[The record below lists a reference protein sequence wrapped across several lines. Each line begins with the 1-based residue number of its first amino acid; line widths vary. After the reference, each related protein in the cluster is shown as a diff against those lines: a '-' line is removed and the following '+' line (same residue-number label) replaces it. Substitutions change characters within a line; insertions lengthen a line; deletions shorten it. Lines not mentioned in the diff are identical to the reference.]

1 MASIALAVPAASSYI
16 RCTRQQWHRLMRVR
30 NGPGVAVF
38 VSLAANLSAQ
48 VLPTARSTDWSKA
61 GFQLSPPSSTIT
73 VDITTFGGIGDGVT
87 ANGAALFAAFTA
99 VQGQAGVILFPP
111 GDFLFTSTI
120 LLPDSVVLRGA
131 TADSTTLTFSLGG
144 VGHCIAA
151 IGQEEPQHFALS
163 QNSARGDM
171 HLSLAST
178 VGIDVDDEIRLYR
191 DDTALVVS
199 PWALGTTGQLARVV
213 SVDPDGVEIASALR
227 AHYPLHAAPYFRK
240 LAPVRHAG
248 IECLRIV
255 RTDATPPD
263 EWSNIHFERAS
274 HCWVKGVES
283 DRCNFAHVELFASTN
298 CEVSGSYL
306 HHAFAYGG
314 GGQGYGVLAY
324 FTAGENYIYDNIFEH
339 LRHAMILQAGANG
352 NVFAYNRSVDPY
364 WTEGI
369 FPPNSAGE
377 IVLHGDHSYLNL
389 FEGNIVQNIVID
401 DSHGSNGPFNTLFRN
416 RAGGWGLIMNNAPAT
431 DSVNF
436 VGNEIL
442 GSPGLYLPNG
452 VGHFEYGNIVQG
464 TVDPPGTGDLE
475 DTTYY
480 ATSLPDFV
488 QVIGGWPQV
497 GPNSLPPGSISA
509 AERYAAGTALTVCDG
524 YDVGMNPAGAIDGT
538 SVRCHPVPFDDHFM
552 VEGLWE
558 RNGDIH
564 LRLRNTLGAV
574 VLERLWTRSASAVEV
589 SGCGI
594 LPSGAYVLEVWD
606 GRGRRAYLRTIKQ

>member
-144 VGHCIAA
+144 GGHCIAA

-509 AERYAAGTALTVCDG
+509 AERYLSGTELTVCDG
-524 YDVGMNPAGAIDGT
+524 YHVGIGAASRSEGT
-538 SVRCHPVPFDDHFM
+538 GVTCFPVPFDDRLV
-552 VEGLWE
+552 VEGLAD
-558 RNGDIH
+558 RNGDVRITV
-564 LRLRNTLGAV
+564 RNAFGAV
-574 VLERLWTRSASAVEV
+574 VWERQILRSSARMEL
-589 SGCGI
+589 SGWGV
-594 LPSGAYVLEVWD
+594 LPPGAYVLEVWSD
-606 GRGRRAYLRTIKQ
+606 RDRRLCLRVIKD